1 MRKFSRRDHSNGD
14 FSIDSD
20 LSKKGDSPMR
30 THRPV
35 LGLALV
41 IALSLCSAA
50 LFAQVRPQPSPTATP
65 SGEKASDP
73 EKDKGRDR
81 KPEEKPA
88 QPEKPPSI
96 THHEIKVDGKPL
108 RYTATAG
115 YLPMKD
121 EEGKLKANIFF
132 VAYTKEGGG
141 SRRPITFTFNGGPG
155 SSSVWL
161 HLGAVGPKRVLM
173 TDEGK
178 PLPPPYRLVDNDY
191 TWLSWT
197 DLVFIDPVTT
207 GYSRPAT
214 GEKPEQF
221 HGLEED
227 LQSVGEFI
235 RLYATKYSRWASP
248 KFLAGESYGTTRAAG
263 LSGYLQERYGMWLN
277 GIVLI
282 SSILNFQTTDFAVGN
297 DLPYVTFLP
306 SYTTTAWYHKRLP
319 ADLQSDFRKAL
330 EESEKF
336 ASNEYTLALMKGS
349 QLSDAERK
357 SVAGKLARLTGLS
370 AGFIEAND
378 LRVTLPRFTKELLR
392 SQRRTIGR
400 LDSRFQGIDR
410 DAAGERSEYD
420 PSYAA
425 IYGPYTAMI
434 NDYTR
439 SELKYEND
447 IPYEIL
453 TSRVRPWN
461 YGTSQNRYVN
471 VAETLRGAM
480 SQNQFLK
487 VFVAA
492 GYYDFATPF
501 FAAEYTFNH
510 LQLDPALTRNIRL
523 EHYESGHMIYIHKP
537 SMEKMTKDVET
548 FYRDAVPEK

>member
-1 MRKFSRRDHSNGD
+1 
-14 FSIDSD
+14 
-20 LSKKGDSPMR
+20 MR
-30 THRPV
+30 THRRDFMS
-35 LGLALV
+35 ALV
-41 IALSLCSAA
+41 IALWLCSSA
-50 LFAQVRPQPSPTATP
+50 LFAQVRPQVSPAATP
-65 SGEKASDP
+65 WGEKAPDP

-88 QPEKPPSI
+88 QPEKPPSV

-108 RYTATAG
+108 KYTATAG

-141 SRRPITFTFNGGPG
+141 ARRPITFTFNGGPG

-227 LQSVGEFI
+227 LKSVGEFI
-235 RLYATKYSRWASP
+235 RLFATKYSRWASP

-282 SSILNFQTTDFAVGN
+282 SSILNFETTDFAVGN
-297 DLPYVTFLP
+297 DLPYVT
-306 SYTTTAWYHKRLP
+306 
-319 ADLQSDFRKAL
+319 
-330 EESEKF
+330 
-336 ASNEYTLALMKGS
+336 
-349 QLSDAERK
+349 
-357 SVAGKLARLTGLS
+357 
-370 AGFIEAND
+370 
-378 LRVTLPRFTKELLR
+378 
-392 SQRRTIGR
+392 
-400 LDSRFQGIDR
+400 
-410 DAAGERSEYD
+410 
-420 PSYAA
+420 
-425 IYGPYTAMI
+425 
-434 NDYTR
+434 
-439 SELKYEND
+439 
-447 IPYEIL
+447 
-453 TSRVRPWN
+453 
-461 YGTSQNRYVN
+461 
-471 VAETLRGAM
+471 
-480 SQNQFLK
+480 
-487 VFVAA
+487 
-492 GYYDFATPF
+492 
-501 FAAEYTFNH
+501 
-510 LQLDPALTRNIRL
+510 
-523 EHYESGHMIYIHKP
+523 
-537 SMEKMTKDVET
+537 
-548 FYRDAVPEK
+548 